1 MQLESLESM
10 IKDYERR
17 TGEHVS
23 LEGFISMKIITTKTN
38 TITISNGSLMRVS
51 YSGLL
56 TNMRANGILLS
67 GKHTVIWK
75 VIGKY
80 IVEVMKM
87 NNLDVIVT
95 ATHRSVRGFIKK
107 WNMERVPTMD
117 YTHNGF
123 NY

>member
-1 MQLESLESM
+1 M

-38 TITISNGSLMRVS
+38 TITISNGSPNAGFLFWTINEHEGQR
-51 YSGLL
+51 YF
-56 TNMRANGILLS
+56 T
-67 GKHTVIWK
+67 IWQTYGDMK
-75 VIGKY
+75 VTGKY

-95 ATHRSVRGFIKK
+95 ATHRRRADFIKSGT
-107 WNMERVPTMD
+107 WNAFQLWTIPIMGLITK
-117 YTHNGF
+117 Y
-123 NY
+123 